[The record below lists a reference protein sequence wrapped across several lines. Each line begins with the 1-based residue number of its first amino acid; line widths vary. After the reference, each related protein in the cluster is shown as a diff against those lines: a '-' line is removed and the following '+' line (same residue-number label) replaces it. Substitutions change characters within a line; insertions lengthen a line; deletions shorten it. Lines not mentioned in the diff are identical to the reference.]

1 MSEYVSPIIVP
12 IEGQLSEQSISTVAQ
27 RFEELQKDMPQLNL
41 LSESLPEIVQPIFQA
56 LISEIESQKG
66 NITKA
71 MSSIIDGK
79 AIGTEVN
86 KALLE
91 SVGFF
96 GANMKTA
103 MSAGGALGRVME
115 AVPETMRQSFNAELS
130 DMMRTA
136 SSVLHGFAY
145 SSGTGA
151 KSDASL
157 QNYLQKHTTFSQAY
171 NAFAKQYGLSEAMQ
185 RELSSAIVKLAVP
198 AFNRA
203 DYIAQA
209 RQNAFGQLQKITQVP
224 QFTSWKDRLP
234 ERFQNIPD
242 VPQLQSR
249 KQIKANPNLKGS
261 LSASDYEVVR
271 RVAAENPTF
280 ERALTMA
287 GVATRRVHDG
297 KASQL
302 IMPTKPISKE
312 EYAIALGYMDK
323 DLFRPG
329 LEGAPMY
336 RRSLI
341 DADRYNQQA
350 LANKTSRVPTEG
362 FSAFDALK
370 GIGVD
375 PVYTRA
381 PQRIRYNY
389 SPEQSSSLRSAVS
402 VRPDMYQVQ
411 SLTWDDFR
419 KGVMLGNDAPK
430 QSIYDERPAGTSVN
444 KMISRSVFTDLLG
457 MHGHNTY
464 GNGSTTDRGVPLM
477 LQLDLSKMQFAT
489 KPDGSL
495 EYGKDGLPVQNAE
508 TKKLV
513 EDLFSPRA
521 SITSAKSGE
530 YRYPVVPY
538 GEHGNYVPTNIK
550 NGVIWMAEEN
560 AYRAASQR
568 FIDKYGVNAF
578 DNLIAQD
585 QEFDA
590 AKTLNKSIEAR
601 NRDLTPSV
609 PFAEIG
615 GRMPAAS
622 KIGFTDLKGVM
633 GLDGGGWIM
642 PGYIP
647 GEAGTIRS
655 VGIKGSMMSVDY
667 KKVYRDLY
675 GEDAEWFLPFTNA
688 PESIKKMFKEQGIDA
703 VRAAYNN
710 PETRAAMGLGNN
722 PSAFYQH
729 FFDAMK
735 MDAIIDKS
743 EIKTDFYD
751 KMNLPEM
758 QEAVTDIANMTGGWR
773 MVATARDFLTKSG
786 ALSKQV
792 SQNLDLTPEEL
803 NANREKWDQ
812 YIFDLRNSPQKAV
825 QRLFADQ
832 TVPLNK
838 MLNENPGLLWEIPE
852 AKSKVLE
859 AIQSAEINRQHN
871 KIFAEDD
878 LLNALALPNIGEIAM
893 KTSTG
898 KTVQNKELAR
908 ILGLGMD
915 SKQDHDIVALAAW
928 AGMPT
933 NVFSGLRFPNN
944 VTEQYALSN
953 SQKYIDLLD
962 EYGMSKDA
970 LYLNMKTI
978 QKMGGGDVDG
988 DTVTLAR
995 NQLHNI
1001 MVRTQKN
1008 RTAMIGEGYT
1018 PNISLTGVEDFDKRQ
1033 ANAGDFAD
1041 LLYRQAAATFRMAAI
1056 SNAADAL
1063 AQGDWT
1069 DPGWVKLAGK
1079 GGIDLKAMYDIDS
1092 TFMKTGVASNW
1103 TAFAQ
1108 NAKDLGKPFAS
1119 VFKDLMGAVNENDYS
1134 MMADFSKVNFPSI
1147 YNGLTVSALEAI
1159 RNNPLSVQAVEK
1171 MIAAQEAL
1179 QGIGDLEKS
1188 GRQADAAKAAYLRKN
1203 NELFT
1208 GLLTRGAI
1216 PSTKDL
1222 ESLDEYLG
1230 LWRTELQTG
1239 KDFATTKE
1247 EKEYYDKQ
1255 LREHS
1260 FQVNRMKHEGLFGI
1274 DERKRA
1280 EGLGYAGTGML
1291 KNNPLSDQTT
1301 FFAQAYSDAEDQARM
1316 QRAIVEGANDH
1327 ILSGV
1332 YKAAENQEERARIAS
1347 AQAKADNL
1355 KYSWSML
1362 HMLESGDPDKLQQ
1375 WYKARINGERYNIN
1389 TPEIAMG
1396 NAMSTLLQEYAA
1408 YATEHNQERG
1418 TSEMWEKRLDEI
1430 LQTQHGNFFSEL
1442 PTKDN
1447 NSKHTGKVLS
1457 TYERMHGFARAL
1469 PGMFPEEDIVGA
1481 EIRVEPRMG
1490 NKVLVP
1496 GSPVKSEGFIDLQ
1509 TRRRDTGELIN
1520 TEMKPILGYPNIDDQ
1535 VNLYNPERNAAY
1547 RRHLAY
1553 AETNDYT
1560 NPENYMRTMPYREE
1574 DMQAVE
1580 RRMQN
1585 LTGLVQAWAGTG
1597 FQPDLMYRLFTPFA
1611 VNGKGQFVNGQPNVE
1626 DIAQGI
1632 AAAQAVS
1639 DMYADARKTGFTIKN
1654 DSEKKFVEDEN
1665 GDLVP
1670 VFDRNKTF
1678 QEERGVIDQQTG
1690 KGIAKAM
1697 SLESDVRD
1705 YENSM
1710 EEMANKLFSKAYKAE
1725 KTNKG
1730 QTGKGNFWDAYERQL
1745 SENYLEKRQEFE
1757 SRGASKQDLAR
1768 LDAANMRA
1776 IDMYEKALRESASA
1790 DFTTFSQ
1797 NIDEK
1802 IQAHGTTGAAR
1813 GYAKEFDSLTE
1824 SIDAA
1829 SQAYQKFVKDMS
1841 SNLQEG
1847 DVLAVENLQKL
1858 IDEGKITEE
1867 DAAAF
1872 RKAEKARTEAD
1883 QKSAQYRQILR
1894 NDANLDMQQRL
1905 DAFTQQA
1912 TGRPLSA
1919 EQRVD
1924 RQTLKFTND
1933 LAKYSRDID
1942 LLEKKGVLSATD
1954 AAKYRQGIAAFSAA
1968 DYRQV
1973 LMDNENNMAA
1983 LREQANDHQIDQLLR
1998 QGDMLRRNRY
2008 GSRRGIIARGLNQ
2021 RDQAITQQQNYKDKI
2036 DQRLLSE
2043 RQKLSG
2049 MKEGTDEYAKT
2060 AAHIKE
2066 LEQASQG
2073 AGQAIEQLSNPMSTV
2088 SAITAQF
2095 GDVVGR
2101 LATRLGRQ
2109 LFRKALNEAKKFV
2122 QEFDKSMT
2130 TIQMITLKS
2139 DSQMSTL
2146 GDGLIAKAKELKISI
2161 SEITQ
2166 SAETLYRQGLSDE
2179 EVDERLDIISKFSKV
2194 SGTKVDAATKLIT
2207 VAMNTGLVS
2216 DPQVAADIV
2225 TALGD
2230 NAATNAAEIEKGI
2243 EKAGAA
2249 AAADG
2254 TTFAQLASML
2264 TAITSTTQIGGN
2276 VAGRTLNTIFGRM
2289 NKIGTN
2295 ELIYDENGNA
2305 VSGSAVAKLLAAQ
2318 GINTYDEFGNKR
2330 SSYDVLYDLS
2340 QKWEKISDAEQQQL
2354 ASAIAGTRQYS
2365 NFAAIMTGMS
2375 EGKVSEYM
2383 SLAGGAE
2390 GIVDEKYEIYAKSL
2404 QASLTDLKNAY
2415 DELVHDLTSSGALTG
2430 IVDFITNM
2438 ITGIDNLTNSMGG
2451 LGAILTTVM
2460 PMLLG
2465 LAMLKT
2471 GMASGN
2477 LGLMAV
2483 GLGATALG
2491 GIIASTNGDQKVET
2505 AEERYTR
2512 SVETQNR
2519 NYSNYVSDIERAKQ
2533 LKELGSNRTV
2543 AETAEFKTLLTK
2555 LAEVSGISFDD
2566 LTGATKDAAAGV
2578 ESLATSAKGLGD
2590 AAKGAIPNV
2599 DDYADYIINGAE
2611 KDADN
2616 KKAVAFYENAAGLG
2630 TVVAE
2635 AATTADTDYYRGVGI
2650 QRLPIFT
2657 QNADGTYSVV
2667 DNAHERI
2674 TGNYS
2679 DFGSMKA
2686 FITSGGSSDMPNR
2699 KSSIGAVFG
2708 EALRAPD
2715 YKYNVPSQYV
2725 NRDDQ
2730 YWIDYFNNGPFSGP
2744 EDLPDE
2750 VLEAVAGY
2758 WSSPNRIKTRSEVV
2772 RNAAISKIAETLG
2785 GEEYAFIP
2793 EEYRT
2798 KLPELL
2804 VDSLPDTQWNTKDL
2818 TPTAIKYALLSAA
2831 GITDETDLSTLGTKD
2846 IVANIRDYI
2855 GNNGSVTQS
2864 QGSQYAL
2871 EEVGSSGYYID
2882 LNKQP
2887 GEEGYYISKEE
2898 AARRTEAYNKSLEP
2912 VVSTSTVSK
2921 RVGEVKV
2928 GDTTIAAFDSSDIAS
2943 MNEAGEAYKNAL
2955 AKVQNIKDTIEAIK
2969 GTLFFENMDREGK
2982 EAYVMDLIKT
2992 GLKQIGIEDYN
3003 GELAEFL
3010 VKDAQEI
3017 VSSTFETIEE
3027 EITTSE
3033 TNPLEKP
3040 NLQAVQGYAL
3050 GGRTTSYNKWSQD
3063 EKTAYKLTADRVY
3076 RIMQESGATDIDT
3089 WLNYVNNNGIRDFE
3103 TLYQNGEFGKLMQ
3116 QVYKNSETGK
3126 YEGPADIM
3134 SQLMNYMLSNGSEGT
3149 AFVSNK
3155 QKADYAKS
3163 MYDTL
3168 VSGETAFLSTE
3179 AAEQKEKE
3187 ERAKYEADIQRKVEE
3202 ARAKYGE
3209 QFTEEDYKNFEKG
3222 IREKTPYTGFVAEGA
3237 RVYTPDEKKYLQEI
3251 VGEELYDRLT
3261 GKSGVQATADEQ
3273 AYAAQL
3279 IANKRTGLTALTSRQ
3294 QYNWLTTNKS
3304 RFSTLGKEGGL
3315 SRTVADAYM
3324 SQWSGWPEYAAL
3336 LEKKNAGQTL
3346 SPEEQQQFNDLTQ
3359 SLENFE
3365 QQSKIKIDIEGV
3377 QALEEAGKVA
3387 DGTAAKLEKLQKG
3400 GDIAIKVSYEIQ
3412 SEAYQTSQ
3420 LGARLNNG
3428 TRAEQLEAIKSLT
3441 GYSDAQI
3448 QKMGFSAALTDAQTL
3463 FNSQSNL
3470 QAASLE
3476 EYYKAA
3482 TTDEERALID
3492 RIAHNAGF
3500 VNQYDDRGFMLNG
3513 RYRLNVFGNVDRVGI
3528 FAGAE
3533 QKYSDAQL
3541 AAAREQLLNGKLT
3554 QADNPELFAA
3564 AEQSLGA
3571 YGQQYQWYVEN
3582 SEAEISDTQKE
3593 RLRQQ
3598 ALYESSEILR
3608 QQNQTQRSSAIE
3620 YEKAALAVADVNKA
3634 QNRATLA
3641 SYLGIDEDRVLELS
3655 KQATGANGES
3665 NALADMLADKRS
3677 NLVRGIAEGLEAEF
3691 KDLDSATEGLQS
3703 LDLGDVTDFDV
3714 LVVSIRSAAAN
3725 ADEATAKRLNDY
3737 ANALENAKSAAETD
3751 FAEAYKQAQDRLK
3764 ENTYEYK
3771 GSTFLQAAA
3780 ANYSPETNGDFWEYI
3795 KSYVGPNGE
3804 TWNNDWNTAVTGNN
3818 GIVAAM
3824 SLLSSGGITN
3834 GQFSQFITDQMNG
3847 AGKNHDYYDLLA
3859 QAALGSNYK
3868 NGEFVGEGLSEELE
3882 SMKGNENLA
3891 GFYDELISK
3900 FPELE
3905 DAAKK
3910 GGVALKRLNENWKSD
3925 KVADVSKYAKG
3936 VNGLSDIMNDL
3947 AQGGN
3952 KARKAEMQLNAEMVN
3967 LQDQQTAVNKAR
3979 GKSGKELQKAKKKGD
3994 QTLDMLAS
4002 LVPYDADQLANMT
4015 ADELQKV
4022 VDEAEP
4028 MIADNFTDTIESL
4041 FAMLPET
4048 DVPINLSDIVKVHA
4062 DGSVDLNDVANVLTD
4077 AEENILQ
4084 MILSLVGKY
4093 ADIDVGAILKGDTV
4107 TVESFVSALRKAGV
4121 KGGGGYSRKSSGG
4134 GGGKSAAQAAIDAA
4148 RHYAAEAQH
4157 MTKMAEAD
4165 LYHPDKMNDFAG
4177 YAGAV
4182 QANVFTL
4189 QQEGQVWRDQI
4200 AYLEE
4205 QRSKVKEGTD
4215 DWWSLTEAINGYTES
4230 LAGLEEQIDN
4240 INAKLLE
4247 EAKEEFGYKIT
4258 AAQHDVSMSGIDKTY
4273 YQRHND
4279 YEGWHET
4286 LQQQRSAYEELSR
4299 TYYDAIATYQ
4309 GLQNQE
4315 FAANG
4320 QSDYWWT
4327 LQQEIDSTTESLA
4340 ELKNTI
4346 EELKD
4351 EELNINI
4358 SMRDNALIR
4367 PQAESTGLGY
4377 EATILGKD
4385 NSYGA
4390 LLANINAQVENNNAQ
4405 KDIYYAAIE
4414 ENKALLATLDKDS
4427 TTYYSTLQQIL
4438 DDQNRILELDISNRE
4453 ALAQRIVII
4462 QEAYQTAFDDLTHRE
4477 NMMNIEQT
4485 QLSFSNDYEGY
4496 FTSLNNYIVAK
4507 HVREDVLTDY
4517 INQLRSEQSQWTEG
4531 SDEWNELQTAIN
4543 SVEEEQ
4549 AQIQSD
4555 INELWSKRLS
4565 AITEKQEHE
4574 LSPLTHMA
4582 NMLSIDESK
4591 FSRMNDYDSYVD
4603 TIDRENDIRKNMI
4616 ATQQDQLKEL
4626 QAEQNLVD
4634 KDSDAWWDLQAKIDS
4649 VNESIAQNSQEIDN
4663 NNKKRLQ
4670 ALQKKHTAEDKPETH
4685 AFDMLNLAASRA
4697 QLLDNESEWE
4707 GVMGDRLAA
4716 IRDAISQNDTQ
4727 VTEAEAL
4734 LKTYVEGSEE
4744 WLSTRD
4750 LIWSIKKDTTQ
4761 KENEALQLEQQID
4774 ANRLKEI
4781 QKANTRTNASVQHE
4795 NKQLDVASRIYTAY
4809 SNYDNYRTAL
4819 SGQIDDY
4826 QKIRD
4831 SAVQARDAAL
4841 AEMATLEKGTTSW
4854 YNARDAVYSY
4864 DEAIA
4869 SATETMLS
4877 KQQAIEASRIQ
4888 EMTQNYAD
4896 SQLQGNTYLTQLR
4909 NQQKIYDSANDYTN
4923 YQRVG
4928 VLIKEQLEQDLTSKR
4943 DYVQG
4948 LQNLLKDTTKGT
4960 EQWRNLRQTIASEL
4974 ANISNME
4981 TEIDSL
4987 TRQQTQ
4993 SKVDHMLEKMDYE
5006 DSNRQHNLTLLQYE
5020 QTKYQ
5025 NAGELSNY
5033 GIMLEK
5039 ENQLRNESIDANRK
5053 DIAVLKEEQETLEKG
5068 SKEYNRITE
5077 AIKKKEEAIS
5087 SDTVAV
5093 EKNTKAIEENA
5104 NAIAETR
5111 KKLEDVVE
5119 KEIKTREE
5127 QRKKQLKSE
5136 ISLEKT
5142 ILDTIKQ
5149 RYKDQW
5155 DLEKQDIEKKKEA
5168 LEKEKSLINERLNAR
5183 KKAFDTEEKY
5193 RELEELQRQLAL
5205 ISNDP
5210 TRTRDAKELRQR
5222 IGDIEKDISWE
5233 KAAEEAE
5240 SATKRID
5247 EEIQAMNDYVTYH
5260 GDNLEEMLHDA
5271 NNFAQ
5276 EIANIM
5282 SGGWESISEFLI
5294 KNNTEFKTSLESVQK
5309 DMYDGWLETWKGMNG
5324 IVDTYW
5330 DQINEVLSS
5339 YENFVNFMKES
5350 TEYINASETGQQ
5362 VLQYGWKVLYD
5373 NWVATGL
5380 IDPNAV
5386 NWTSDEHPYEEGS
5399 TELTAADILGQNFD
5413 WLNFGKEAPS
5423 EAMDTSLLTV
5433 GDYNNVGLDT
5443 KPHAVELTDIQTNDT
5458 YTGLGIT
5465 AAQEETAK
5473 EGGESNNTEIKT
5485 QEASLTADNINITIP
5500 NLTADD
5506 AYNTLFNYDYSN
5518 VGFDWTPEAPS
5529 SYAQVNEKIEPATTN
5544 TTKASTT
5551 KKSTSSSST
5560 SKTSGS
5566 SEKYYDVYDEKGI
5579 KTNYTVKAS
5588 SAEEANQKAKTEIG
5602 SYYSSGGTGSTT
5614 IPSDTKKAQEKYP
5627 NSKLVFKHGGLV
5639 DYTGPAW
5646 VDGTPTQPE
5655 AFLSAYD
5662 TEQIGKLAEALRYV
5676 YVSPGFIPSSDMFSS
5691 NNTYGDINITINQA
5705 ELNSDADIDD
5715 VARRVGKAFTREL
5728 SRDGFN
5734 LTGYSL

>member
-71 MSSIIDGK
+71 MSSIVDGK
-79 AIGTEVN
+79 AIGAEVN

-185 RELSSAIVKLAVP
+185 RELSSAIIKLAVP

-209 RQNAFGQLQKITQVP
+209 RQNAFGQLQKVTQVP

-521 SITSAKSGE
+521 SITSAKGGE

-667 KKVYRDLY
+667 KKAYRDLY
-675 GEDAEWFLPFTNA
+675 GEDAEWFLPFANA
-688 PESIKKMFKEQGIDA
+688 PEPIKKMFKEQGIDA

-710 PETRAAMGLGNN
+710 PETRVAMGLGNN

-735 MDAIIDKS
+735 MDAVIDKS

-773 MVATARDFLTKSG
+773 MVATAKDFLTKSG

-859 AIQSAEINRQHN
+859 AIQSAELSRQHN
-871 KIFAEDD
+871 KIFAEGD
-878 LLNALALPNIGEIAM
+878 LLNALALPNIGEIMM

-908 ILGLGMD
+908 ILGLGMN

-1171 MIAAQEAL
+1171 MIAAQETL

-1316 QRAIVEGANDH
+1316 RRAIVEGANDH

-1632 AAAQAVS
+1632 TAAQAVS

-1654 DSEKKFVEDEN
+1654 GSEKKFVEDEN

-1670 VFDRNKTF
+1670 VFDRNKSF

-1776 IDMYEKALRESASA
+1776 MDMYEKALRESASA
-1790 DFTTFSQ
+1790 DFTAFSQ

-1894 NDANLDMQQRL
+1894 DDANLDMQQRL

-1924 RQTLKFTND
+1924 RQTFKFTND

-1954 AAKYRQGIAAFSAA
+1954 AAKYRQGIAAFNAA

-2049 MKEGTDEYAKT
+2049 MKEGTDEYVKT

-2207 VAMNTGLVS
+2207 VAMNTGLVT
-2216 DPQVAADIV
+2216 DPQIAADIV

-2230 NAATNAAEIEKGI
+2230 NAATNASEIEKGI

-2305 VSGSAVAKLLAAQ
+2305 VSGSAVAKLLSAQ
-2318 GINTYDEFGNKR
+2318 GIRTYDEQGNKR

-2340 QKWEKISDAEQQQL
+2340 QKWDSLEDAAQQQL
-2354 ASAIAGTRQYS
+2354 ATQIAGTRQYS
-2365 NFAAIMTGMS
+2365 NFAAIMQGMS

-2383 SLAGGAE
+2383 NLAASAE
-2390 GIVDEKYEIYAKSL
+2390 GITDQKYDIYTKSL
-2404 QASLTDLKNAY
+2404 QASLTDLKNTFDA
-2415 DELVHDLTSSGALTG
+2415 LVQDLVDKGY
-2430 IVDFITNM
+2430 VQDFIEGITTM
-2438 ITGIDNLTNSMGG
+2438 INGVDNLVNSLGG
-2451 LGAILTTVM
+2451 LQMALPVVMTMLGAIS
-2460 PMLLG
+2460 G
-2465 LAMLKT
+2465 LKF
-2471 GMASGN
+2471 
-2477 LGLMAV
+2477 
-2483 GLGATALG
+2483 G
-2491 GIIASTNGDQKVET
+2491 GI
-2505 AEERYTR
+2505 
-2512 SVETQNR
+2512 
-2519 NYSNYVSDIERAKQ
+2519 
-2533 LKELGSNRTV
+2533 
-2543 AETAEFKTLLTK
+2543 
-2555 LAEVSGISFDD
+2555 
-2566 LTGATKDAAAGV
+2566 GAV
-2578 ESLATSAKGLGD
+2578 I
-2590 AAKGAIPNV
+2590 GAL
-2599 DDYADYIINGAE
+2599 
-2611 KDADN
+2611 
-2616 KKAVAFYENAAGLG
+2616 AGLG
-2630 TVVAE
+2630 TYAGLTTLGSANTELTQEQIQEKNITYQREQTATAKSNLAKAQNMYETYKNGGLSEADQETFNKLLSEIDSSLAGSFSEAERAALGLSGTFENVGKQLDAYAAALEAKSKQEDYQQFRNKNSSDMSSVVASRYANE
-2635 AATTADTDYYRGVGI
+2635 DGRTYTKEQQFFRDY
-2650 QRLPIFT
+2650 
-2657 QNADGTYSVV
+2657 
-2667 DNAHERI
+2667 I
-2674 TGNYS
+2674 TENYS
-2679 DFGSMKA
+2679 DDGFFGWSHNGLDDYMRDIVTRGVNSEGETTPGYFLNAYKDRIDQWVKEGQFVQYWKRENGETVPVAYTNTQDLFRDFATGNFTDRNGVGNDNDRNLQTLFNLMMGINGVEENLKSQAEFAQGVVSSTYGDRLQQSLNSFDYIDENLAKLVKEAFIGNVMQGVQGEIYEANAIGGEADIPGRISSESERLLSDMYSFFNAEDPVEAFKDYVVSYKKNDTAFLEEHAEELKGLNDEGMNTVIRKILFPTTPTLAEEEAEEIAKDVLHAGSATGYATWSQDKSNAYGLAADAMIRNLQTAGVTDMASLQAYLQTTNGQEWKYLTQNNGDLARLVSSVQYDAEGNIINPDVYDQIINTLYANSKYNGARFVSTQEKA
-2686 FITSGGSSDMPNR
+2686 KQAQEMMSSITSGETGYLSWEDALAAGEIEEQAAKDAYEAEVAAQVQRIREEYQQTLSSEELEKGLAAWETNYRATNPYVSQTSEQR
-2699 KSSIGAVFG
+2699 AARYRVYSETEKAYLK
-2708 EALRAPD
+2708 EAL
-2715 YKYNVPSQYV
+2715 
-2725 NRDDQ
+2725 
-2730 YWIDYFNNGPFSGP
+2730 
-2744 EDLPDE
+2744 
-2750 VLEAVAGY
+2750 
-2758 WSSPNRIKTRSEVV
+2758 
-2772 RNAAISKIAETLG
+2772 
-2785 GEEYAFIP
+2785 
-2793 EEYRT
+2793 
-2798 KLPELL
+2798 
-2804 VDSLPDTQWNTKDL
+2804 
-2818 TPTAIKYALLSAA
+2818 
-2831 GITDETDLSTLGTKD
+2831 
-2846 IVANIRDYI
+2846 
-2855 GNNGSVTQS
+2855 
-2864 QGSQYAL
+2864 
-2871 EEVGSSGYYID
+2871 
-2882 LNKQP
+2882 
-2887 GEEGYYISKEE
+2887 
-2898 AARRTEAYNKSLEP
+2898 
-2912 VVSTSTVSK
+2912 
-2921 RVGEVKV
+2921 
-2928 GDTTIAAFDSSDIAS
+2928 
-2943 MNEAGEAYKNAL
+2943 
-2955 AKVQNIKDTIEAIK
+2955 
-2969 GTLFFENMDREGK
+2969 
-2982 EAYVMDLIKT
+2982 
-2992 GLKQIGIEDYN
+2992 
-3003 GELAEFL
+3003 
-3010 VKDAQEI
+3010 
-3017 VSSTFETIEE
+3017 
-3027 EITTSE
+3027 
-3033 TNPLEKP
+3033 
-3040 NLQAVQGYAL
+3040 
-3050 GGRTTSYNKWSQD
+3050 
-3063 EKTAYKLTADRVY
+3063 
-3076 RIMQESGATDIDT
+3076 
-3089 WLNYVNNNGIRDFE
+3089 
-3103 TLYQNGEFGKLMQ
+3103 
-3116 QVYKNSETGK
+3116 
-3126 YEGPADIM
+3126 
-3134 SQLMNYMLSNGSEGT
+3134 
-3149 AFVSNK
+3149 
-3155 QKADYAKS
+3155 
-3163 MYDTL
+3163 
-3168 VSGETAFLSTE
+3168 
-3179 AAEQKEKE
+3179 
-3187 ERAKYEADIQRKVEE
+3187 
-3202 ARAKYGE
+3202 
-3209 QFTEEDYKNFEKG
+3209 
-3222 IREKTPYTGFVAEGA
+3222 
-3237 RVYTPDEKKYLQEI
+3237 
-3251 VGEELYDRLT
+3251 GEELYQKVVD
-3261 GKSGVQATADEQ
+3261 KKATQEEQ
-3273 AYAAQL
+3273 DYANL
-3279 IANKRTGLTALTSRQ
+3279 LLSNRGYGLTALTSRQ
-3294 QYNWLTTNKS
+3294 QYNWLTSNKS
-3304 RFSTLGKEGGL
+3304 RFSTLGQEGGL

-3336 LEKKNAGQTL
+3336 LEKKNTTGL
-3346 SPEEQQQFNDLTQ
+3346 SPEEQQQFDDLTQ

-3400 GDIAIKVSYEIQ
+3400 GHIAIEVEMSLQ
-3412 SEAYQTSQ
+3412 TEAFEQAQ
-3420 LGARLNNG
+3420 QNAKLNNG
-3428 TRAEQLEAIKSLT
+3428 TISEQDEVAMSILGMSREQYYANRDSNYALAQSVQSSKNTINGNTWAELYNAEGLTDEQRVAIDAAAHAAGYRVTENDIYYDGTGRHST
-3441 GYSDAQI
+3441 RGYS
-3448 QKMGFSAALTDAQTL
+3448 
-3463 FNSQSNL
+3463 
-3470 QAASLE
+3470 
-3476 EYYKAA
+3476 Y
-3482 TTDEERALID
+3482 
-3492 RIAHNAGF
+3492 
-3500 VNQYDDRGFMLNG
+3500 
-3513 RYRLNVFGNVDRVGI
+3513 
-3528 FAGAE
+3528 
-3533 QKYSDAQL
+3533 
-3541 AAAREQLLNGKLT
+3541 
-3554 QADNPELFAA
+3554 ADNPELTNINPLVGEARSYSDNEKNRML
-3564 AEQSLGA
+3564 EQILADEVTRTVGE
-3571 YGQQYQWYVEN
+3571 GGN
-3582 SEAEISDTQKE
+3582 SE
-3593 RLRQQ
+3593 
-3598 ALYESSEILR
+3598 LYDAAI
-3608 QQNQTQRSSAIE
+3608 SSAGT
-3620 YEKAALAVADVNKA
+3620 YT
-3634 QNRATLA
+3634 R
-3641 SYLGIDEDRVLELS
+3641 ELLRR
-3655 KQATGANGES
+3655 KANGES
-3665 NALADMLADKRS
+3665 IDNWLQIASDNERSAYQLQMLTGTSTRMTQAQQAQWAINNFSNPDSAGYLASFLNMNETDIKRLMGSDSGKAELQAKFEETQKAMYSEMAESLGIELDTSDMSSVKDQIQTAAD
-3677 NLVRGIAEGLEAEF
+3677 NAEGLLREF
-3691 KDLDSATEGLQS
+3691 LLWIAGT
-3703 LDLGDVTDFDV
+3703 
-3714 LVVSIRSAAAN
+3714 I
-3725 ADEATAKRLNDY
+3725 DEAGNVVGSAGN
-3737 ANALENAKSAAETD
+3737 KSFADIIAEQQKATREAD
-3751 FAEAYKQAQDRLK
+3751 LAMAEASKIIESKDYSQLK
-3764 ENTYEYK
+3764 ENTSVNWNSLNQQLLYMMNDRANNANSIFTDEMINDTYLNALYGRSSSPVNQQKILASLFGGNMSAENMISTYQGWMKDKEGHAAEIEAFNSLDNVEEITEAMTSQENAIEKTAQAVKEYNQQVEVSQTNYMK
-3771 GSTFLQAAA
+3771 KYGERTAEVASKVENLRKSEKSATAELKNMTSTMSSL
-3780 ANYSPETNGDFWEYI
+3780 ANNQYYRQQWMNGDRSSKTKE
-3795 KSYVGPNGE
+3795 N
-3804 TWNNDWNTAVTGNN
+3804 
-3818 GIVAAM
+3818 VATQ
-3824 SLLSSGGITN
+3824 L
-3834 GQFSQFITDQMNG
+3834 
-3847 AGKNHDYYDLLA
+3847 
-3859 QAALGSNYK
+3859 
-3868 NGEFVGEGLSEELE
+3868 GLSDKKDLEAFSDEE
-3882 SMKGNENLA
+3882 
-3891 GFYDELISK
+3891 ITTR
-3900 FPELE
+3900 
-3905 DAAKK
+3905 
-3910 GGVALKRLNENWKSD
+3910 LKRLEISDIEDIQVDANAISESMSLSINEALGGQKLTLNGMEVNVDSGSVSLSWDDALSQLSGLLSQEE
-3925 KVADVSKYAKG
+3925 ADFIAMLKAYHIEGTVVVNDTG
-3936 VNGLSDIMNDL
+3936 NGLETHIEITGL
-3947 AQGGN
+3947 G
-3952 KARKAEMQLNAEMVN
+3952 
-3967 LQDQQTAVNKAR
+3967 
-3979 GKSGKELQKAKKKGD
+3979 SG
-3994 QTLDMLAS
+3994 
-4002 LVPYDADQLANMT
+4002 
-4015 ADELQKV
+4015 
-4022 VDEAEP
+4022 
-4028 MIADNFTDTIESL
+4028 
-4041 FAMLPET
+4041 
-4048 DVPINLSDIVKVHA
+4048 
-4062 DGSVDLNDVANVLTD
+4062 
-4077 AEENILQ
+4077 
-4084 MILSLVGKY
+4084 
-4093 ADIDVGAILKGDTV
+4093 
-4107 TVESFVSALRKAGV
+4107 R
-4121 KGGGGYSRKSSGG
+4121 KGGSSGG
-4134 GGGKSAAQAAIDAA
+4134 GGGKSASEKLVDKWKHRVTAQEHEVTMAGIRAQDAALANDGGSYIAAIDKQIEENEKL
-4148 RHYAAEAQH
+4148 RKVYEKELEALKAQLS
-4157 MTKMAEAD
+4157 T
-4165 LYHPDKMNDFAG
+4165 
-4177 YAGAV
+4177 V
-4182 QANVFTL
+4182 T
-4189 QQEGQVWRDQI
+4189 EG
-4200 AYLEE
+4200 
-4205 QRSKVKEGTD
+4205 SD
-4215 DWWSLTEAINGYTES
+4215 DWWTLKEAIQS
-4230 LAGLEEQIDN
+4230 A
-4240 INAKLLE
+4240 E
-4247 EAKEEFGYKIT
+4247 EAQAQLNKTIADLETSKINEIVEAYEYLASLSSHQTNLADSANRT
-4258 AAQHDVSMSGIDKTY
+4258 ARQDL
-4273 YQRHND
+4273 D
-4279 YEGWHET
+4279 YEGWTQSIQDKVSARRSQTTAAQQSLADLQALYAAYLAGGGSEDDDT
-4286 LQQQRSAYEELSR
+4286 ARSYIQQMNELEEVIASESADIRDLLSEQLEVARTQRDTELIIPDYYSTMLGYIVQKLDTENNATGQLAAIEAKKKTLQDRRDVYTGSNELLQQQLAEEYEAHGYSQHYYEILQEIYNNLENIAGIEQEISELTSQRLAVITEYFDNILNQNTHDKNMLQTQQTLLDYYNDYSGRKTNAQAQRDNIAERRTTLQHELNALTAEQANYAEGDENWIATRDKINAIKEEL
-4299 TYYDAIATYQ
+4299 Y
-4309 GLQNQE
+4309 GLLNDE
-4315 FAANG
+4315 NSLNTEIFNAAKENF
-4320 QSDYWWT
+4320 DNMMKPFTHADNMYA
-4327 LQQEIDSTTESLA
+4327 IDSERFGRLNDYENQNAVIDYQLINNGNKADVYKKTIEEMKALRAGVEEGSDAWWNYTNAINEAEESLA
-4340 ELKNTI
+4340 KLDNEAAKLRAQKLTNLLEKQANEDKTGSHAYDMLGLTASRAMLQEDYDAYYQAQEDKLYNIKDTIDQNKSQVSEL
-4346 EELKD
+4346 E
-4351 EELNINI
+4351 
-4358 SMRDNALIR
+4358 
-4367 PQAESTGLGY
+4367 G
-4377 EATILGKD
+4377 
-4385 NSYGA
+4385 
-4390 LLANINAQVENNNAQ
+4390 LLAQFEI
-4405 KDIYYAAIE
+4405 
-4414 ENKALLATLDKDS
+4414 
-4427 TTYYSTLQQIL
+4427 
-4438 DDQNRILELDISNRE
+4438 
-4453 ALAQRIVII
+4453 
-4462 QEAYQTAFDDLTHRE
+4462 
-4477 NMMNIEQT
+4477 
-4485 QLSFSNDYEGY
+4485 
-4496 FTSLNNYIVAK
+4496 
-4507 HVREDVLTDY
+4507 
-4517 INQLRSEQSQWTEG
+4517 G
-4531 SDEWNELQTAIN
+4531 SDEW
-4543 SVEEEQ
+4543 
-4549 AQIQSD
+4549 
-4555 INELWSKRLS
+4555 
-4565 AITEKQEHE
+4565 
-4574 LSPLTHMA
+4574 
-4582 NMLSIDESK
+4582 
-4591 FSRMNDYDSYVD
+4591 
-4603 TIDRENDIRKNMI
+4603 
-4616 ATQQDQLKEL
+4616 
-4626 QAEQNLVD
+4626 
-4634 KDSDAWWDLQAKIDS
+4634 
-4649 VNESIAQNSQEIDN
+4649 
-4663 NNKKRLQ
+4663 
-4670 ALQKKHTAEDKPETH
+4670 
-4685 AFDMLNLAASRA
+4685 
-4697 QLLDNESEWE
+4697 
-4707 GVMGDRLAA
+4707 
-4716 IRDAISQNDTQ
+4716 
-4727 VTEAEAL
+4727 
-4734 LKTYVEGSEE
+4734 LKT
-4744 WLSTRD
+4744 RD
-4750 LIWSIKKDTTQ
+4750 EIWKIKKETAQ
-4761 KENEALQLEQQID
+4761 KENEAIQIEQEIAKQRLAQITQEL
-4774 ANRLKEI
+4774 NRSTKYFSHSNTMMQSYGTVYQRYGNYTGYRNSLDKQAENWQAI
-4781 QKANTRTNASVQHE
+4781 QAE
-4795 NKQLDVASRIYTAY
+4795 NK
-4809 SNYDNYRTAL
+4809 
-4819 SGQIDDY
+4819 
-4826 QKIRD
+4826 K
-4831 SAVQARDAAL
+4831 AREQTL
-4841 AEMATLEKGTTSW
+4841 AEMAELEIGTAEW
-4854 YNARDAVYSY
+4854 YNARDAVYAY
-4864 DEAIA
+4864 DEALLRTEVELENLEKTRNLSFLQEVQNQFDDATRNLNYQLTAVRSMKTKASNNNSYENYKEYANMEKTLLQQQIA
-4869 SATETMLS
+4869 SRNDYIESQKELMSQFTKETEEW
-4877 KQQAIEASRIQ
+4877 KQAK
-4888 EMTQNYAD
+4888 QNIINAMSQNIADQTSIDQIDIDLAKSWVDKLFDVMDWAD
-4896 SQLQGNTYLTQLR
+4896 S
-4909 NQQKIYDSANDYTN
+4909 
-4923 YQRVG
+4923 
-4928 VLIKEQLEQDLTSKR
+4928 
-4943 DYVQG
+4943 
-4948 LQNLLKDTTKGT
+4948 
-4960 EQWRNLRQTIASEL
+4960 
-4974 ANISNME
+4974 E
-4981 TEIDSL
+4981 TE
-4987 TRQQTQ
+4987 
-4993 SKVDHMLEKMDYE
+4993 
-5006 DSNRQHNLTLLQYE
+5006 HNLNLVQYE
-5020 QTKYQ
+5020 QTRYQ
-5025 NAGELSNY
+5025 NGNELTNY
-5033 GIMLEK
+5033 GIMLQK
-5039 ENQLRNESIDANRK
+5039 ENEIRQDAIKRREEEIKQLKQEQAQ
-5053 DIAVLKEEQETLEKG
+5053 LEENST
-5068 SKEYNRITE
+5068 EYNRITE
-5077 AIKKKEEAIS
+5077 KIKAKEEAVKA
-5087 SDTVAV
+5087 DTVSIEQNNKKLKENEA
-5093 EKNTKAIEENA
+5093 AIRQ
-5104 NAIAETR
+5104 TR
-5111 KKLEDVVE
+5111 KELEDIVE
-5119 KEIKTREE
+5119 KELKAEKER
-5127 QRKKQLKSE
+5127 QKKMLDSE
-5136 ISLEKT
+5136 VSLQKT

-5149 RYKDQW
+5149 TYKDKW
-5155 DLEKQDIEKKKEA
+5155 DLEKTDIKKQKEA
-5168 LEKEKSLINERLNAR
+5168 LQEYKQTLNDRLAAR
-5183 KKAFDTEEKY
+5183 KNALDMEEKY
-5193 RELEELQRQLAL
+5193 RQLEEYQQQLTL
-5205 ISNDP
+5205 ISADP
-5210 TRTRDAKELRQR
+5210 TRTKDAKTLREQIR
-5222 IGDIEKDISWE
+5222 SLEKDIAWD
-5233 KAAEEAE
+5233 KASKEVEAE
-5240 SATKRID
+5240 ADAID
-5247 EEIQAMNDYVTYH
+5247 QAIESLDDYVTVH
-5260 GDNLEEMLHDA
+5260 EEDLEALLADSR
-5271 NNFAQ
+5271 NFAEDVNLILQ
-5276 EIANIM
+5276 GSFESIVEWLSQNNAEFKNALDENREQM
-5282 SGGWESISEFLI
+5282 VQGWEQ
-5294 KNNTEFKTSLESVQK
+5294 TWK
-5309 DMYDGWLETWKGMNG
+5309 DMYG

-5330 DQINEVLSS
+5330 DQIDEILSS
-5339 YENFVNFMKES
+5339 YENFIDFMMQ
-5350 TEYINASETGQQ
+5350 TPDYLNASVTQQ
-5362 VLQYGWKVLYD
+5362 WLILQDLADKYD
-5373 NWVATGL
+5373 VFAKSA
-5380 IDPNAV
+5380 IESIEAV
-5386 NWTSDEHPYEEGS
+5386 NYALHEHEQQQGSDEEINP
-5399 TELTAADILGQNFD
+5399 LGDLDLD
-5413 WLNFGKEAPS
+5413 WLDDIGEEAPDWTQS
-5423 EAMDTSLLTV
+5423 NEPPEV
-5433 GDYNNVGLDT
+5433 
-5443 KPHAVELTDIQTNDT
+5443 QT
-5458 YTGLGIT
+5458 YTGVGQTDVEHIVTPGNIETDDTYDDVGIAQTHEDYHPDYTSDSTPDEQVTPADVWQLPEADDSGFGDFVFPTAEDVQSALDDIENPHLTYDVVRKCSALFNSLGKTLYATTVDKGSTPVYVGDTPTKPEDSSYTYAFSGWSPAVGPIETDTTYT
-5465 AAQEETAK
+5465 AQFTATAK
-5473 EGGESNNTEIKT
+5473 PQEDSDTDTPTPGGNGGKK
-5485 QEASLTADNINITIP
+5485 
-5500 NLTADD
+5500 
-5506 AYNTLFNYDYSN
+5506 
-5518 VGFDWTPEAPS
+5518 WH
-5529 SYAQVNEKIEPATTN
+5529 AT
-5544 TTKASTT
+5544 
-5551 KKSTSSSST
+5551 
-5560 SKTSGS
+5560 
-5566 SEKYYDVYDEKGI
+5566 V
-5579 KTNYTVKAS
+5579 
-5588 SAEEANQKAKTEIG
+5588 SAEDPTGGYTKSAT
-5602 SYYSSGGTGSTT
+5602 GTGS
-5614 IPSDTKKAQEKYP
+5614 SKDAAASAARKKLPLNNPRWIETGVTYDYY
-5627 NSKLVFKHGGLV
+5627 KHGGLV

-5646 VDGTPTQPE
+5646 VDGTPTEPE

-5662 TEQIGKLAEALRYV
+5662 TKNIRALADALNYV
-5676 YVSPGFIPSSDMFSS
+5676 FVSPGVLPGSENFG
-5691 NNTYGDINITINQA
+5691 NNNSYGDIYITINQA
-5705 ELNSDADIDD
+5705 ELKDDADFEE
-5715 VARRVGKAFTREL
+5715 VARRIGNAFTKQM
-5728 SRDGFN
+5728 SKQGFN
-5734 LTGYSL
+5734 MNGYSF